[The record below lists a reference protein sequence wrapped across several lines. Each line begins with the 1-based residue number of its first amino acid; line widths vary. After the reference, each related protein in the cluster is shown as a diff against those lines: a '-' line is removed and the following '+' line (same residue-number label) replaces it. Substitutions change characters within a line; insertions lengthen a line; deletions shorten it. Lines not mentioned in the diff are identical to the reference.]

1 MIKINFEKAQAITK
15 DRLREERKPLLEALD
30 IQAMR
35 SLGDPVKF
43 AEVELEK
50 QSLRDVTKKVDTVE
64 TLDELK
70 ALTV

>member
-50 QSLRDVTKKVDTVE
+50 QVLRDVTKKVDTVE